1 MTASIRAAADG
12 NSGALQVGGVDS
24 VPFTPA
30 GGAAL
35 LCPLAASVNASA
47 LTVNLSNVPLTFRS
61 ATLSDGSVN
70 KTTTGPLSITIPSGA
85 TLGTIGSVAARLV
98 LLVAYNAGSPVLCVA
113 NIAGGVQLDET
124 NLISPTTISAAAT
137 SASVIYSASAV
148 AANSPYRVVGFVDST
163 QAVAGTWAS
172 AATQVQGCGG
182 QALAALSSLG
192 YGQTWQVVTRA
203 GGTTYY
209 NVTGKPIELYVDATT
224 SGNNTTGAVSISI
237 NGGASIAFARGG
249 GVAVGQTFVCGRIL
263 IPPFASY
270 VVTYSNIAG
279 GPLAYEL
286 R

>member
-61 ATLSDGSVN
+61 QTLSDGSVT

-85 TLGTIGSVAARLV
+85 TLGTIGGVAARLV

-137 SASVIYSASAV
+137 SAGVIYSASAV

-163 QAVAGTWAS
+163 QAAAGTWVTS
-172 AATQVQGCGG
+172 PTLVQGCGG

-192 YGQTWQVVTRA
+192 YGQTWQNVTGSRTI
-203 GGTTYY
+203 GTTYY
-209 NVTGKPIELYVDATT
+209 NTTGRPILVQLSAQV
-224 SGNNTTGAVSISI
+224 NNTTNTFAFLI
-237 NGGASIAFARGG
+237 NGVNVAQNGVASPNTGSVHTVG
-249 GVAVGQTFVCGRIL
+249 GVVPPGGSYSAAAAGFVL
-263 IPPFASY
+263 NAWS
-270 VVTYSNIAG
+270 
-279 GPLAYEL
+279 EL